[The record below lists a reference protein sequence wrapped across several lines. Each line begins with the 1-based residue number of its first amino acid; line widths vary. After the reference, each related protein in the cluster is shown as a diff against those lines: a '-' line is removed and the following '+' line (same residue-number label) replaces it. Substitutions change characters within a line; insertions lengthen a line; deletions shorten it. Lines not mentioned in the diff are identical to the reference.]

1 MITSGLQSSEKY
13 LVLVRTW
20 FSDFIQHIILIWSLT
35 CYPLSLY
42 YWFWILHSCF
52 YKYGIILHLQ
62 FYLTV
67 TNTIID
73 IDQTYYTSKCP
84 FLHEVKSSRG
94 AGSAQP
100 CSVLWDSIDCVPPH
114 SSVHGIFREEYCS
127 ELPFPPPG
135 DLCNPRIELT
145 SLASSELTG
154 GFFTT
159 APPGK
164 PYQEYCFPSKDIK
177 RTSEQENHSSSQF
190 CIWFRYNLDSKK
202 K

>member
-13 LVLVRTW
+13 LLLVRTW
-20 FSDFIQHIILIWSLT
+20 FSDFIQHIILIWPLT

-52 YKYGIILHLQ
+52 YKYGIILYLQ

-67 TNTIID
+67 TNTVID
-73 IDQTYYTSKCP
+73 INQTHYTSKCP
-84 FLHEVKSSRG
+84 FFHEVKSTRG
-94 AGSAQP
+94 TGGTQL
-100 CSVLWDSIDCVPPH
+100 CSVLWDSIDSIPSQ
-114 SSVHGIFREEYCS
+114 SSVHGIFQEEYWS

-135 DLCNPRIELT
+135 DLFNPGVELM
-145 SLASSELTG
+145 SLASSALTG

-164 PYQEYCFPSKDIK
+164 PYQEYC
-177 RTSEQENHSSSQF
+177 
-190 CIWFRYNLDSKK
+190 CCCCC
-202 K
+202 

>member
-13 LVLVRTW
+13 LVVVRTW

-100 CSVLWDSIDCVPPH
+100 CSVLWDSIDYVPPH
-114 SSVHGIFREEYCS
+114 SSVHGIFHEEYCS

-145 SLASSELTG
+145 SLASSALTG

>member
-13 LVLVRTW
+13 LILVRIW

-42 YWFWILHSCF
+42 YWFWIPHSYF

-67 TNTIID
+67 TNIIIN

-94 AGSAQP
+94 TGGAQP

-114 SSVHGIFREEYCS
+114 SSVHGIFHEEYCS

-135 DLCNPRIELT
+135 DLCNPGIELT
-145 SLASSELTG
+145 SLASSALTG

-159 APPGK
+159 APTREALARVLLP
-164 PYQEYCFPSKDIK
+164 IK
-177 RTSEQENHSSSQF
+177 RH
-190 CIWFRYNLDSKK
+190 KK
-202 K
+202 DKRTRKPQQQLILHLVQV